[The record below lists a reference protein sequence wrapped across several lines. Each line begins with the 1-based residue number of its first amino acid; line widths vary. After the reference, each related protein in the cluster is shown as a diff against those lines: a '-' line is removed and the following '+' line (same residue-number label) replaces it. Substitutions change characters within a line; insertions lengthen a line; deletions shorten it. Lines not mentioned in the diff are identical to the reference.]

1 MSKKNIWNHRREP
14 YPVVERTVIYNRKRH
29 RHNMPVPEVGKK
41 YHCFDD
47 GKIRFS
53 RHYIVEVSEVIG
65 YCAFKKKYPVLFKNY
80 TSLVKRCYWLYA
92 KSTDFFVVCEKGENG
107 ELAVFVRMKDGGWFS
122 IGDFINSGE
131 LDVTGELWN
140 DLVAHIDNFDYSAE
154 EKKQIIKEGTI

>member
-1 MSKKNIWNHRREP
+1 MSRKNIWNHRRKP

-29 RHNMPVPEVGKK
+29 KMPVPEVGKK

-53 RHYIVEVSEVIG
+53 RHYIVEISEVLS
-65 YCAFKKKYPVLFKNY
+65 YCAFKKKYPKLFKKY
-80 TSLVKRCYWLYA
+80 TSLVKMCYWLYA

-107 ELAVFVRMKDGGWFS
+107 EPAVFVRTKDGGWFS

-131 LDVTGELWN
+131 LDVTGELWK
-140 DLVAHIDNFDYSAE
+140 DLIEHIDDFDLTLE
-154 EKKQIIKEGTI
+154 EKKRIIKEENI